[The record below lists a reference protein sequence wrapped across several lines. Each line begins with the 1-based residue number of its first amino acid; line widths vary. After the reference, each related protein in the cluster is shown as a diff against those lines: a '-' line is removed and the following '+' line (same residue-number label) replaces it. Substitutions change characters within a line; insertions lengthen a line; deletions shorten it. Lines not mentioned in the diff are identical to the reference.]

1 MTKRCSFRILKRV
14 LVAVASLVN
23 WSFAMSEENSANATG
38 YVLPSHQ
45 PKAFFV
51 RRDILLAGCM
61 VVFAALVVYLNSFSG
76 PFIYDDVWSIETNP
90 SIHHLGSALSPPLD
104 KGVGGRPMLNL
115 TYALNYALGG
125 MNVWGYHAVNL
136 LIHILAGLALFGI
149 VRRTLL
155 RPVLSGRFGAEAVPL
170 AMMVAVIWAVHPLQ
184 TEAVAYISQRAESL
198 MGLFYLLTL
207 YCFIRGAEA
216 KESCGGPSTGSGHS
230 TPKVMACHERRPKT
244 GVEWFAGSVIAC
256 LLGAMSKEV
265 IATAPVMVWLYDR
278 TFVAG
283 SFRKAWRLRWRYYLG
298 LAGTWL
304 LLACLM
310 TGISQRGVS
319 FDQGVTGWSYA
330 LTSCRSVVLYFKLAL
345 WLHPLVFI
353 HDTNVIRQATQAL
366 PYALVLAGLLAGT
379 AMALWRW
386 PAMGFAG
393 AWALVILGPT
403 SSVIPLAAQPMAE
416 HRMYLSLAAVIALG
430 VLGLYAWIGR
440 RSLAVFAAAA
450 LGLGW
455 LSIQRNEDYQSRL
468 AIWSDTVEKNPDNA
482 SARYS
487 LGNAMAQIPDLRSA
501 AVSEYAAALR
511 IKPDYREARVNMAD
525 TLAKIPGRVPEAIA
539 QYREVLRTNPNDLQ
553 AHNNLGGIF
562 LGIPGRTADAIAQYE
577 AVLRINPDYAEAH
590 FNLSIALLQASG
602 RWPEAMAHLKTAL
615 RLRPDLE
622 PAQQLLDAI
631 QKAHS
636 SDKKHPKN

>member
-1 MTKRCSFRILKRV
+1 MPKKDQAT
-14 LVAVASLVN
+14 
-23 WSFAMSEENSANATG
+23 ATG
-38 YVLPSHQ
+38 SAFPLHESGT
-45 PKAFFV
+45 FFV

-61 VVFAALVVYLNSFSG
+61 VVFAALAVYLNSFSG

-155 RPVLSGRFGAEAVPL
+155 RPIMRGRFGAEAVPL
-170 AMMVAVIWAVHPLQ
+170 AMVVAVIWAVHPLQ

-207 YCFIRGAEA
+207 YCFIRGAEN
-216 KESCGGPSTGSGHS
+216 KKSRGESPESRDTPALNSQLSTLSSGL
-230 TPKVMACHERRPKT
+230 
-244 GVEWFAGSVIAC
+244 WFAGSVIAC

-345 WLHPLVFI
+345 WPHPLAFI
-353 HDTNVIRQATQAL
+353 HDTNVIRQATEAL

-403 SSVIPLAAQPMAE
+403 SSIIPLAAQPMAE
-416 HRMYLSLAAVIALG
+416 HRMYLSLAAVIALE

-455 LSIQRNEDYQSRL
+455 LSIQRNQDYQSRL

-487 LGNAMAQIPDLRSA
+487 LGNAMAQIPELRSA
-501 AVSEYAAALR
+501 AVSEYAAALQ
-511 IKPDYREARVNMAD
+511 IKPDYSEARINMAD
-525 TLAKIPGRVPEAIA
+525 TLAKIPGRLPEAIA
-539 QYREVLRTNPNDLQ
+539 QYEEVLRANPNDLQ

-590 FNLSIALLQASG
+590 FNLSIAFLQASG

-636 SDKKHPKN
+636 SDKNHLKN

>member
-1 MTKRCSFRILKRV
+1 MKRV

-23 WSFAMSEENSANATG
+23 WNSAMSEENSANATG
-38 YVLPSHQ
+38 CVLPSHG
-45 PKAFFV
+45 PEAFFV
-51 RRDILLAGCM
+51 RRGVLLASCM
-61 VVFAALVVYLNSFSG
+61 VVFAALAVYLNSFTG

-104 KGVGGRPMLNL
+104 EGVGGRPMLNL

-136 LIHILAGLALFGI
+136 LVHILAGLALFGI

-170 AMMVAVIWAVHPLQ
+170 AMVVAVIWAVHPLQ
-184 TEAVAYISQRAESL
+184 TEAVTYISQRAESL

-207 YCFIRGAEA
+207 YCFIRGAEN
-216 KESCGGPSTGSGHS
+216 KKSRGESPESRDTPTLSSGL
-230 TPKVMACHERRPKT
+230 
-244 GVEWFAGSVIAC
+244 WFAGSVIAC

-265 IATAPVMVWLYDR
+265 IVTAPLMVWLYDR

-283 SFRKAWRLRWRYYLG
+283 SFREAWRLRWRYYLG

-310 TGISQRGVS
+310 TGISQRGVG

-345 WLHPLVFI
+345 WPHPLVFI
-353 HDTNVIRQATQAL
+353 HDTNVIRQAAEAL

-379 AMALWRW
+379 AMALWRR
-386 PAMGFAG
+386 PVMGFAG

-403 SSVIPLAAQPMAE
+403 SSIIPLAAQPMAE
-416 HRMYLSLAAVIALG
+416 HRMYLSLAAVIAWE

-440 RSLAVFAAAA
+440 RSWAVFAAAA

-455 LSIQRNEDYQSRL
+455 LSIQRNQDYESRL

-501 AVSEYAAALR
+501 AVSEYAAALQ
-511 IKPDYREARVNMAD
+511 IKPDYREARINMAD
-525 TLAKIPGRVPEAIA
+525 TLAKIPGRLPEAIA
-539 QYREVLRTNPNDLQ
+539 QYEEVLRTNPNDLQ
-553 AHNNLGGIF
+553 AHNNLGSIF

-577 AVLRINPDYAEAH
+577 AVLRIDPDYAEAH
-590 FNLSIALLQASG
+590 FNLCIAFLQASG

-615 RLRPDLE
+615 RLKPDLE

-636 SDKKHPKN
+636 SDKNHLKN